1 MNKTIMNLFFGLFF
15 FSCSEEGITIER
27 QFLPLKIN
35 ETSGLEYY
43 NDNFLTHNDS
53 GGETILYEFN
63 KEGKIVDEHF
73 IENCGENND
82 WEDITAD
89 SKNIYI
95 ANSGNNYGTRQNL
108 AVLILDKEMIL
119 SARVRYNLSIRI
131 KLILKTEIGIH
142 TTQRE

>member
-1 MNKTIMNLFFGLFF
+1 M
-15 FSCSEEGITIER
+15 
-27 QFLPLKIN
+27 
-35 ETSGLEYY
+35 
-43 NDNFLTHNDS
+43 THNDS

-89 SKNIYI
+89 SKNIYV

-142 TTQRE
+142 TTQKDNFCRDNLIFFLKTEKSYD

>member
-1 MNKTIMNLFFGLFF
+1 MNLFFGLFF

-95 ANSGNNYGTRQNL
+95 SN
-108 AVLILDKEMIL
+108 
-119 SARVRYNLSIRI
+119 
-131 KLILKTEIGIH
+131 
-142 TTQRE
+142 